1 MPNLSNMKIIAFVN
15 NKGGVGKTTCS
26 RLMAEYLSKIKN
38 KRTLVID
45 FDSQCNLSFQFLDME
60 IDQAAPEGLMPP
72 IHPDYNPLDTE
83 DADWDGRSSIS
94 EIFYGQ
100 GVVPYPTYVDNLDI
114 APGHAEKLL
123 AAESVRRS
131 EVVEKVHKQLAN
143 FLNSPDVN
151 AAYDAIVIDT
161 APSKGPLTISVIKA
175 ASHIVIPSVMEEQP
189 VQGIYGMLQL
199 WMQESLVRE
208 KSRPLHLIGILPN
221 MFKQTRLHKDILQS
235 LQDNPALGKYVL
247 PVKFSQRIVFAEVD
261 AADSNPRSIFD
272 FPGNHVAKQE
282 AMEVC
287 SHIAE
292 RIFS

>member
-1 MPNLSNMKIIAFVN
+1 MEVIAFVN

-26 RLMAEYLSKIKN
+26 KLMAEYLSKRKN
-38 KRTLVID
+38 IRTLCID
-45 FDSQCNLSFQFLDME
+45 FDPQCNFSHQYLHME
-60 IDQAAPEGLMPP
+60 IDPAAPEGLMPP
-72 IHPDYNPLDTE
+72 IHPDYDPTDPVDME
-83 DADWDGRSSIS
+83 WDGRSSIA

-100 GVVPYPTYVDNLDI
+100 GVVPYPTYVENLDI

-143 FLNSPDVN
+143 FLNSPDVQ
-151 AAYDAIVIDT
+151 AAYDAVVIDT

-175 ASHIVIPSVMEEQP
+175 ATHIVIPSVMEEQP

-199 WMQESLVRE
+199 WMQESLTRE
-208 KSRPLHLIGILPN
+208 KSRPLKLIGILPN
-221 MFKQTRLHKDILQS
+221 MFKQTRLHKDILNS
-235 LQDNPALGKYVL
+235 LQDNPAIGKYIL

-261 AADSNPRSIFD
+261 AADSTPRSIFD
-272 FPGNHVAKQE
+272 FNAQHVATTE

-287 SHIAE
+287 NHIAE
-292 RIFS
+292 RIFA

>member
-1 MPNLSNMKIIAFVN
+1 MEIIAFVN

-26 RLMAEYLSKIKN
+26 KLMAEYLSKN
-38 KRTLVID
+38 KKRRTLCID
-45 FDSQCNLSFQFLDME
+45 FDPQCNFSHQYLHME
-60 IDQAAPEGLMPP
+60 IDPAAPEGLMPP
-72 IHPDYNPLDTE
+72 IHPDYDPTDE
-83 DADWDGRSSIS
+83 DDEGWDGRSSIA

-100 GVVPYPTYVDNLDI
+100 GVIPYPTFVENLDI

-131 EVVEKVHKQLAN
+131 EVVEKVHKQLAS
-143 FLNSPDVN
+143 FLNSSDVR
-151 AAYDAIVIDT
+151 AAYDTVVIDT

-175 ASHIVIPSVMEEQP
+175 ASHIIIPSVMEEQP

-199 WMQESLVRE
+199 WMQESLTRE
-208 KSRPLHLIGILPN
+208 KARPLQLVGILPN
-221 MFKQTRLHKDILQS
+221 MFKQTRLHKDILKS
-235 LQDNPALGKYVL
+235 LQENSAIGKYVL

-272 FPGNHVAKQE
+272 FQEQHVAKSE
-282 AMEVC
+282 ALEVC

-292 RIFS
+292 RIFA